1 MSALR
6 TTYKVLRS
14 FLFTVITI
22 AVAIYVVLYVV
33 LSVPAVQKGVRDVAE
48 REVSAFLGS
57 KVEIG
62 NLKLFPF
69 NEVRL
74 SDVSVYSPD
83 GKKCVYVST
92 LGAGIHLW
100 RLVYDRKIEI
110 TYAEIIGLDAEI
122 RQKRCALSVK
132 YRFYNQSF
140 LSKGKK
146 INRQKN
152 SMSSCTI

>member
-83 GKKCVYVST
+83 GKNAC
-92 LGAGIHLW
+92 
-100 RLVYDRKIEI
+100 
-110 TYAEIIGLDAEI
+110 
-122 RQKRCALSVK
+122 
-132 YRFYNQSF
+132 
-140 LSKGKK
+140 
-146 INRQKN
+146 
-152 SMSSCTI
+152 M